1 MHAPALASVLL
12 AAALAAAALA
22 AEPDLRP
29 TPPPSLHAGADS
41 RCERCHSTESWQDV
55 AFAHEGTGFPL
66 KGQHRRV
73 GCQGCHR
80 ADTSRSLGRECGACH
95 RDPHRGTLG
104 PQCGACHAEESWTSR
119 FDADAHRRAG
129 FPLTG
134 RHAFIPCEECH
145 GDRLNRGQSRPIS
158 TCYDC
163 HQADYLGTSR
173 PGSIDHAAAGFP
185 RDCRECHQAWSFKNG
200 YYPGHDSCFVI
211 SSGEHAGIRCR
222 DCHFT
227 YPSPPTCGP
236 ACTTT
241 RCTNCHT
248 DCQGGGGG
256 KLRPGTSSPGRLVV
270 PALPALPGRRP

>member
-1 MHAPALASVLL
+1 MRARALAVPAVMGLL
-12 AAALAAAALA
+12 AAAPQA

-29 TPPPSLHAGADS
+29 TPPPGLHAGADS

-55 AFAHEGTGFPL
+55 AFAHERTGFPL
-66 KGQHRRV
+66 RGGHRRV

-80 ADTSRSLGRECGACH
+80 EGTSRSLGRECGACH

-104 PQCGACHAEESWTSR
+104 PRCAACHAEESWTSR

-173 PGSIDHAAAGFP
+173 PGSIDHTSANFP
-185 RDCRECHQAWSFKNG
+185 RDCRQCHQAWSFRNG
-200 YYPGHDSCFVI
+200 YYANHICFDI
-211 SSGEHAGIRCR
+211 SSGEHAGIACST
-222 DCHFT
+222 CHFT
-227 YPSPPTCGP
+227 YPPVGQCGP

-248 DCQGGGGG
+248 DCQGGGGN
-256 KLRPGTSSPGRLVV
+256 LRSGSSLPGRLTR
-270 PALPALPGRRP
+270 PATPASPRRRP